1 MWCFSE
7 ADSWDV
13 LLKQERACEVWRE
26 YKLVPT
32 NSGSAIALLA
42 GQYLIGLCI
51 HLCWSSLCWE
61 KQGRELLL
69 AFCLVQVAP
78 TDSCQFHKGLAVAA
92 VLCHHCWLVFG
103 ATTELA
109 CWHLH
114 ITELHCWYPDNE
126 DWNHPKELLLNRS
139 PSLCSITHFSLSFRQ
154 WAKGRMLKYLRT
166 LIKLGFGKSKPT
178 AGSAPMAKQSEPEK
192 RTYISTALAQFHAW
206 FTADFKKHLN
216 HGSRAPNMKNPSHY
230 KNTGIPHGF
239 ILSLIPLNQ
248 PVVTEKN
255 SCLLSSF
262 TTSFF
267 YLTEGNWPKPRQLQN
282 LDEDASE
289 TNITCVKEG

>member
-1 MWCFSE
+1 MSCDAF
-7 ADSWDV
+7 
-13 LLKQERACEVWRE
+13 LKQ
-26 YKLVPT
+26 T
-32 NSGSAIALLA
+32 HGMF
-42 GQYLIGLCI
+42 
-51 HLCWSSLCWE
+51 CWN
-61 KQGRELLL
+61 R
-69 AFCLVQVAP
+69 
-78 TDSCQFHKGLAVAA
+78 KGLVKFGESISWSQQIVGAQ
-92 VLCHHCWLVFG
+92 LHCWLGNTSLVSVSLLIFTLLREARQRASPG
-103 ATTELA
+103 FLSGSGCSHWLMPIPLRSCCCCCIVPPLLLLNWPVNIFTSLNYTADALTTK
-109 CWHLH
+109 
-114 ITELHCWYPDNE
+114 TETT
-126 DWNHPKELLLNRS
+126 PKELLRNRS
-139 PSLCSITHFSLSFRQ
+139 PSLCSITHFPLTFGQ

-178 AGSAPMAKQSEPEK
+178 AGSTPMAKQSEPEK
-192 RTYISTALAQFHAW
+192 WTYISSALAQFHAW

-216 HGSRAPNMKNPSHY
+216 HGSRGSNMKNPSHY

-267 YLTEGNWPKPRQLQN
+267 YRTEGNWPQPRQLQN